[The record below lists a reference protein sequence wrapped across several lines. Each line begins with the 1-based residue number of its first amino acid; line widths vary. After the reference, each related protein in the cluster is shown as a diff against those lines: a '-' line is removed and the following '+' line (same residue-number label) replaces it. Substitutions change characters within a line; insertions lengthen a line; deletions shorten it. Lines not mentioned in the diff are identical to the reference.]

1 MPTPPYNTVL
11 GIRGHHSSG
20 LFLNATF
27 EHFRATNKTH
37 RQFLK
42 ADLESIFTV
51 RFQELGQRTHSVWQY
66 VRYPECFQK
75 LPLSNVPHADEA
87 GWCRA
92 AIRFIYLYRWLN
104 DSTPGTRTP
113 PRPQQSLPRPLC
125 PSVAWDPSPSPA
137 LCHSRNRRCTW
148 SKVCCLKSVFSSL
161 LTEKKTPDTTSLR
174 GAPGSVETNQHRN
187 SRCLFGFFNQP
198 LDDTRDHLK
207 SPPLGQLVHGRWI
220 GVQ

>member
-87 GWCRA
+87 GWCCA

-137 LCHSRNRRCTW
+137 LYHSRNRRCTW

-161 LTEKKTPDTTSLR
+161 LTEKKHRTPP
-174 GAPGSVETNQHRN
+174 ACVV
-187 SRCLFGFFNQP
+187 
-198 LDDTRDHLK
+198 HL
-207 SPPLGQLVHGRWI
+207 GRWKRTSTGI
-220 GVQ
+220 HGVSLAFSISHSTTHGTISRALLWDNWFMVDG